1 MSLFDEDIIVCSK
14 CGAVLDRHT
23 LYSMDCICME
33 CGHFIDLDEMEEKNM
48 EGWES
53 SARNWYDEEEDYWS
67 DYDYEKD
74 DYYIEMM
81 KRKQN
86 SKGSEDM
93 IPLLTNKQDDEDE
106 VVQSFIIRF
115 ISSAGYSIIKESF
128 EKLDADI
135 DYLELCNEGPITKFI
150 NTKSGEKL
158 LTGLK
163 LNKDIE
169 EYVISA
175 SFIFGDGDESKKI
188 LISTLCQSF
197 PLCIIREEESSYIMA
212 NNKGL
217 AKGLID
223 ICNEDEI
230 EIMSLFLTGYEKFLL
245 LSYFLFWCDPYK
257 SKQSKDIMVKWD
269 NNALLSLDQ
278 IRSAKT
284 VPTIWQQY
292 LAPLETI
299 LVSKDDKDS
308 GTHVAFEQM
317 LEDVVDLLRDKKEI
331 AEDENIVNVISLRG
345 MANFSL
351 YEDGEDNDI
360 EK

>member
-1 MSLFDEDIIVCSK
+1 
-14 CGAVLDRHT
+14 
-23 LYSMDCICME
+23 
-33 CGHFIDLDEMEEKNM
+33 
-48 EGWES
+48 
-53 SARNWYDEEEDYWS
+53 
-67 DYDYEKD
+67 
-74 DYYIEMM
+74 
-81 KRKQN
+81 
-86 SKGSEDM
+86 
-93 IPLLTNKQDDEDE
+93 
-106 VVQSFIIRF
+106 
-115 ISSAGYSIIKESF
+115 
-128 EKLDADI
+128 
-135 DYLELCNEGPITKFI
+135 
-150 NTKSGEKL
+150 
-158 LTGLK
+158 
-163 LNKDIE
+163 
-169 EYVISA
+169 
-175 SFIFGDGDESKKI
+175 
-188 LISTLCQSF
+188 
-197 PLCIIREEESSYIMA
+197 
-212 NNKGL
+212 
-217 AKGLID
+217 
-223 ICNEDEI
+223 
-230 EIMSLFLTGYEKFLL
+230 MSLFLTGYEKFLL